1 MKKLLI
7 LSVCV
12 TVFLSCK
19 DNKTTENEDIETKT
33 EVEQIP
39 DMHTSE
45 ISLDWQG
52 VYKGILP
59 CADCEG
65 IATEITLRDNN
76 TYRIKRLH
84 LGKEET
90 FFEETG
96 DLKWTEDGSTVV
108 LTNSNDGNAT
118 LFKVGE
124 NHLRQLDVEGRAI
137 KGELAEK
144 YLLQKN

>member
-7 LSVCV
+7 LSVFV

-19 DNKTTENEDIETKT
+19 DNKTSENEDVENKT
-33 EVEQIP
+33 EVEQVP

-65 IATEITLRDNN
+65 IATEITLRENN
-76 TYRIKRLH
+76 TYTIKSLY

-90 FFEETG
+90 FFEEIG

-124 NHLRQLDVEGRAI
+124 NHLRQLDLEGRAI
-137 KGELAEK
+137 RGELAEK

>member
-76 TYRIKRLH
+76 TYRIKRLY

>member
-7 LSVCV
+7 LSVFV

-19 DNKTTENEDIETKT
+19 DNKTTENEDVEIKT
-33 EVEQIP
+33 EVEQVP

-65 IATEITLRDNN
+65 IATEITLRENN
-76 TYRIKRLH
+76 TYTIKSLY

-90 FFEETG
+90 FFEEIG

-124 NHLRQLDVEGRAI
+124 NHLRQLDLEGRAI
-137 KGELAEK
+137 RGELAEK